1 MKLFVPVVGSELKLL
16 NETTVALKNAK
27 QNSRFI
33 DKITGVAAP
42 LPGKNVN
49 LTLPK
54 GTLLTVDRV
63 YVRQGAGAD
72 FNSLTFKINAN
83 SEAGIPK
90 GRFFLSV
97 DVVNTLDV
105 EVVTAS
111 PERVMVDNIWALRS
125 MYWDK
130 VPFKERVNNVYLDS
144 LFEDVLSRPSLCDG
158 VLLCNLKN
166 EHEMFTRSLTAS
178 LKKVGI
184 DSPSEVVSRIR
195 PLVDEEELDVVEEY
209 VSQIN
214 KAYRDINSVM
224 EQDDYEAIYGFSI
237 YQIGCEPVILL
248 NAIERPGLACL
259 KVLDDAY
266 KTLVYHIIKRESED
280 GRGEHFDG
288 SRCINNHIVE
298 PISKRDTFGRY
309 YYRSNHTPRSLIIN
323 ASHTKGIIPLE
334 SFSENLFTRTRN
346 VGYGHEIIYHT
357 SNGERLKPAD
367 LRKLVK

>member
-33 DKITGVAAP
+33 DKLTGVATP

-49 LTLPK
+49 LILPK

-72 FNSLTFKINAN
+72 FNSLTFKVGAN
-83 SEAGIPK
+83 PEAGIPK

-105 EVVTAS
+105 EVVTAI
-111 PERVMVDNIWALRS
+111 PERVMVDNIWALHS
-125 MYWDK
+125 MYWNK
-130 VPFKERVNNVYLDS
+130 VSFQERFKDAHLDL
-144 LFEDVLSRPSLCDG
+144 LFEDVLSRPSLYNG

-166 EHEMFTRSLTAS
+166 EHELFTQSLTAS

-184 DSPSEVVSRIR
+184 NSPSEVASRIR
-195 PLVDEEELDVVEEY
+195 PLVDSEELKVVEDY
-209 VSQIN
+209 ISQIN
-214 KAYRDINSVM
+214 KTHRDINAIIS
-224 EQDDYEAIYGFSI
+224 QDDCEALYKFSV
-237 YQIGCEPVILL
+237 YQVGSEPAILL
-248 NAIERPGLACL
+248 ETMERPGLTCL
-259 KVLDDAY
+259 SALNDSY
-266 KTLVYHIIKRESED
+266 ETLVYHILKRESED
-280 GRGEHFDG
+280 GRGARFGG
-288 SRCINNHIVE
+288 SRSIIDHIVE

-309 YYRSNHTPRSLIIN
+309 YYSSKLTPRAIIVN
-323 ASHTKGIIPLE
+323 GSHTKGIIPLE
-334 SFSENLFTRTRN
+334 SFKENLFTRTRN
-346 VGYGHEIIYHT
+346 VGYGHEIIYQT
-357 SNGERLKPAD
+357 SNGERLSPAD